1 MLPHS
6 PTANQLP
13 MAVERRQGQALQ
25 GGKPNPLASSYR
37 EQLGSSWL
45 QDGGSTPAT
54 LSPPASSGRDTGIG
68 ASPIPM
74 PFPEEPDP
82 SSLPHGSI
90 LPRSAGDPQASIGK
104 HTLFFLSR
112 TSFNT
117 WGLMSG
123 LCQLGTELQRL
134 QNCSHFVFHFFS

>member
-1 MLPHS
+1 MCCRTHRQQTIS
-6 PTANQLP
+6 PWQW
-13 MAVERRQGQALQ
+13 R
-25 GGKPNPLASSYR
+25 GGKVKPCKEANPLASSYR

-82 SSLPHGSI
+82 SSLPHRSV
-90 LPRSAGDPQASIGK
+90 LPQGAGDPQASIGK
-104 HTLFFLSR
+104 HTLFFLSQ

-117 WGLMSG
+117 WGLMSR